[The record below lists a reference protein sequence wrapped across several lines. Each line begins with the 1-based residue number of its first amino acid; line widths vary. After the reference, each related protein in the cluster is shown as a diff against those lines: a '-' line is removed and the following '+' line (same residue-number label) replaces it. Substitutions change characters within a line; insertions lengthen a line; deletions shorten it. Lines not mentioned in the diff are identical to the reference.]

1 MSNVTVGQPPRQV
14 PPGARSH
21 AELGAPAERPSLAST
36 PRVSRPPSPPARNPE
51 WLLGSLAPDRESRS
65 EEHTSELQSRQYL
78 VCRLL
83 LEKKKKRTNIA
94 ASTTHKESYRT

>member
-36 PRVSRPPSPPARNPE
+36 TRVSRPPSPPARNPE
-51 WLLGSLAPDRESRS
+51 WLLGSLAPDRESCAGPGHRVIPAKQRRAFRS
-65 EEHTSELQSRQYL
+65 EERRVGKECTSRGTRQP
-78 VCRLL
+78 
-83 LEKKKKRTNIA
+83 EKKK
-94 ASTTHKESYRT
+94 